1 MMNLHL
7 LVPSLFWPD
16 ATLTGIYRDL
26 PLPALESLLAKS
38 ARTDVDIRQGS
49 EGFEG
54 IDAWLCR
61 AFNVVKQ
68 QDWPVAPITLAADGA
83 EELTA
88 GDEYWIRAD
97 PVHLHIE
104 RDKILLADS
113 RVFPVSAQE
122 ADQLT
127 ELLNRHFAASGQQEM
142 IFLPLRPDRWYM
154 RGMKTL
160 PAKTHLLGEVANKGI
175 NELLPFGENSGL
187 WRGLFNETQ
196 MVLHEHPLNQ
206 LREARGEPAINSVWF
221 WGGGSMPRSVAAPY
235 TYVWSNNILANALAL
250 AAGIDHAQL
259 PPGGQ
264 GCGRSAVSGDQLVVL
279 DALQGKARY
288 ADAYGWRES
297 LRNLEQNWFEPLLEM
312 LKQGR
317 IDQLVL
323 TVISETK
330 TKNFT
335 ARSGDL
341 RKFWRKTR
349 PVSTY
354 NDL

>member
-1 MMNLHL
+1 MNLHL

-26 PLPALESLLAKS
+26 ALPSLESLLAKS
-38 ARTDVDIRQGS
+38 AYTDVDTHGS

-54 IDAWLCR
+54 IEAWLCR
-61 AFNVVKQ
+61 AFNVSKQ
-68 QDWPVAPITLAADGA
+68 QDWPVAPITLAVDGA
-83 EELTA
+83 EELKA
-88 GDEYWIRAD
+88 GDEYWLRAD

-127 ELLNRHFAASGQQEM
+127 GLLNRHFAASGQEM

-154 RGMKTL
+154 RAMKTV

-175 NELLPFGENSGL
+175 SELLPFGENSGA
-187 WRGLFNETQ
+187 WRGLFNEIQ

-221 WGGGSMPRSVAAPY
+221 WGGGSMPKAVAANY
-235 TYVWSNNILANALAL
+235 TYVWSNNILADALAL

-259 PPGGQ
+259 PPGGRE
-264 GCGRSAVSGDQLVVL
+264 CCERSAVSGDQLVVL
-279 DALQGKARY
+279 DVLQGKAQY

-297 LRNLEQNWFEPLLEM
+297 LKNLEQNWFEPLLVM

-354 NDL
+354 SD